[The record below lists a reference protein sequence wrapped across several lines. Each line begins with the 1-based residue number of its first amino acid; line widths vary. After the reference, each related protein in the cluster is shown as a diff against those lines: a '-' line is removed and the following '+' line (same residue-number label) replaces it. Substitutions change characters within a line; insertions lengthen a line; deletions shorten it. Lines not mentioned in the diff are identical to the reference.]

1 MSNIAIRRIL
11 KDIKIIESQKND
23 YFSIKPDENNIYNWK
38 GYITPPDDS
47 IYYGMILPFQ
57 ITFTK
62 NYPNQAPKFQF
73 KKNCLFHPNIFSN
86 GNVCLDVLQNKW
98 TKLHNVKSI
107 ILTIILLLKEPNPD
121 SPANTEAANL
131 FVRDYQKFKERV
143 REYIFKSWICE

>member
-1 MSNIAIRRIL
+1 MSSLATRRIL
-11 KDIKIIESQKND
+11 KDIKIIESEKSE

-47 IYYGMILPFQ
+47 LYYGMILPFE
-57 ITFTK
+57 IKFTK
-62 NYPNQAPKFQF
+62 NYPNQAPKFRF
-73 KKNCLFHPNIFSN
+73 KKNCLYHPNIFWD

-131 FVRDYQKFKERV
+131 FVSDYGKFKRTV
-143 REYIFKSWICE
+143 REYIFKSWISQ